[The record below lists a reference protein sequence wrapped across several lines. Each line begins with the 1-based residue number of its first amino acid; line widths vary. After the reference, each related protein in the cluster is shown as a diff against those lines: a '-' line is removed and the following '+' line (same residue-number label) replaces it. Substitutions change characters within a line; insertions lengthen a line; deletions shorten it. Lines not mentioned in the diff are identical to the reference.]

1 MIVEFFLVSEWLQNG
16 DRIPSERYRN
26 SFGIVFCQNGACFS
40 KLASAKLQREKADSK
55 FFANLWRFEMLKS
68 TRSPSVYWGKF
79 IFFVSRK
86 CADSQRAIFAK
97 VTVGLILTIEGEKSG
112 KSEQMSKNKK

>member
-1 MIVEFFLVSEWLQNG
+1 MGSVFL
-16 DRIPSERYRN
+16 RN
-26 SFGIVFCQNGACFS
+26 DIGILIHQNGACFS

-68 TRSPSVYWGKF
+68 THSPSVYWGKF

-86 CADSQRAIFAK
+86 CADFQRVIFAK
-97 VTVGLILTIEGEKSG
+97 VTVGLILTIEGEKVG
-112 KSEQMSKNKK
+112 KVSR